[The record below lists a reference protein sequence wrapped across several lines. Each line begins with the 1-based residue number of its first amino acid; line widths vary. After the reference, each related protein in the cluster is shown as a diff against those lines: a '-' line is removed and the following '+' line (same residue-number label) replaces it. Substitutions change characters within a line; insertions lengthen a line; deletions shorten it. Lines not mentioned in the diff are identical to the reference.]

1 MTITPLTELEAVN
14 EILASI
20 GEAPVNTI
28 ENPQNVDVINAI
40 RILRNVNRQ
49 IQSKGWTFNKISSYT
64 LNPDVKTHK
73 IKWLSNILYI
83 VGTDNT
89 HYTKKGEYV
98 FDFDN
103 QTSNFENS
111 ITVNIIFLVDFADM
125 PDPIRNYVAA
135 KAARAFQ
142 TRYLGDSSLGEELLE
157 DEREA
162 WAALMEYELDS
173 NNFNMFD
180 VTGVSEIT
188 DRGN

>member
-1 MTITPLTELEAVN
+1 MSL
-14 EILASI
+14 ILI
-20 GEAPVNTI
+20 I
-28 ENPQNVDVINAI
+28 RQAI
-40 RILRNVNRQ
+40 
-49 IQSKGWTFNKISSYT
+49 
-64 LNPDVKTHK
+64 
-73 IKWLSNILYI
+73 
-83 VGTDNT
+83 
-89 HYTKKGEYV
+89 
-98 FDFDN
+98 
-103 QTSNFENS
+103 FENS

-125 PDPIRNYVAA
+125 PDPMRNYVAA

-142 TRYLGDSSLGEELLE
+142 TRYLGDSALGEELLE